1 MQADFYNA
9 FQRHWDDAE
18 YLYADSRWPNADQLY
33 AYSAECGL
41 KCLMLQFGM
50 PVKHEGVP
58 QEKEDRV
65 HADEIWSRYETY
77 RMGRAALGYEL
88 PQPNP
93 FDDWEIGNRYAH
105 KSNFNQVM
113 VDKHKQ
119 GTEIVRTLIHTAIL
133 EGWLVA

>member
-18 YLYADSRWPNADQLY
+18 YLYSDSRWPNANQLY

-41 KCLMLQFGM
+41 KYMMQQFGM
-50 PVKHEGVP
+50 LVNSEGIP
-58 QEKEDRV
+58 QKGADKV
-65 HADEIWSRYETY
+65 HADKIWSRYETY
-77 RMGRAALGYEL
+77 RMGRATLGYEL

-93 FDDWEIGNRYAH
+93 FDNWEIGNRYAH
-105 KSNFNQVM
+105 KSNFNQAM

-119 GTEIVRTLIHTAIL
+119 GTEIVKILIHRAIL
-133 EGWLVA
+133 EGRLII